1 MSDAIVDVSPGVEAG
16 RERHWIT
23 FARGSRTSRPPAS
36 RTSDRNRG
44 IDALR
49 GMSILFVVFNHIGI
63 RIPLAKTALATWLPA
78 WLLRGLNW
86 NGYESVFLFFVISGF
101 LITRRSLERWCELPR
116 TSLRQFY
123 LFRVSRILPTLVL
136 VVALFS
142 AFHLAGVPNFVIDK
156 PGQSLAGAIASVF
169 GLYLNVYEARYN
181 YLAGG
186 WDVLWSLSIEEV
198 FYLAFPLL
206 CVTLGRVRWAF
217 VAALAALVLSLPY
230 THAVLRAEY
239 LQSHSELAEIWLEK
253 AYLPGMAAIAMG
265 VLAALLAQRIASPPK
280 KIPMACC
287 LIGLTGIGAVFFA
300 GQFVFAWLHDSYM
313 LLLTGSAASLVLGL
327 HWQAASGTPWR
338 LRALGWLCSCGKLSY
353 EIYLFHMFCVFG
365 VVGLARACGLD
376 KEWGWLWYVPTIAL
390 SWLLGLAVSRGFS
403 QPVERWLRQRFADI
417 GTKPDMQTTAD

>member
-1 MSDAIVDVSPGVEAG
+1 MNPRSLPPGAAT
-16 RERHWIT
+16 R
-23 FARGSRTSRPPAS
+23 
-36 RTSDRNRG
+36 DRNRG

-49 GMSILFVVFNHIGI
+49 GASILLVVFNHLGI
-63 RIPLAKTALATWLPA
+63 RIPLAKTALAQILPI

-101 LITRRSLERWCELPR
+101 LIARRSLERWGELPR

-123 LFRVSRILPTLVL
+123 LLRASRILPTLVL
-136 VVALFS
+136 VVALFA

-156 PGQSLAGAIASVF
+156 PGQSLAGAIASTF

-217 VAALAALVLSLPY
+217 VATLTALALSLPY
-230 THAVLRAEY
+230 THALLRAEY
-239 LQSHSELAEIWLEK
+239 LQSHSDLAEIWLEK
-253 AYLPGMAAIAMG
+253 AYLPGMAAIALG
-265 VLAALLAQRIASPPK
+265 VLTALLAQRVSSPPK
-280 KIPMACC
+280 GLPLACC
-287 LIGLTGIGAVFFA
+287 LIGLTGIGAIFFA
-300 GQFVFAWLHDSYM
+300 GQLVFPWLHDAYM

-338 LRALGWLCSCGKLSY
+338 LRAFGWLCSCGKLSY
-353 EIYLFHMFCVFG
+353 EIYLFHMFVVFAF
-365 VVGLARACGLD
+365 VGIARACGLD
-376 KEWGWLWYVPTIAL
+376 KEWGWLWYAPAAEL
-390 SWLLGLAVSRGFS
+390 SWLLGLIISRGFS
-403 QPVERWLRQRFADI
+403 QPIERRMRQRFAGNSANTDL
-417 GTKPDMQTTAD
+417 QAATAR